1 MKLNFITE
9 ELIYHKSPQELTA
22 MMYEKFI
29 QNIDDAVI
37 AIQHSDYFIANEKIK
52 QCNNILYRL
61 GIGLT
66 YQAGIIPE
74 QLDILY
80 NYMSERLIMANFKK
94 DTFVL
99 YEVQQMMNKLSNAW
113 NEVLKTMPK
122 VTSSLRKNKLSFY
135 EQHIS
140 ITLS

>member
-9 ELIYHKSPQELTA
+9 ELIYHKSPQELLA

-29 QNIDDAVI
+29 RNIDDAVI
-37 AIQHSDYFIANEKIK
+37 AIQHSDYFIANEKIN
-52 QCNNILYRL
+52 QCNDVLYRL

-66 YQAGIIPE
+66 YQAGIIAE

-94 DTFVL
+94 DTFIL
-99 YEVQQMMNKLSNAW
+99 CEVQQMMNKLSNAW
-113 NEVLKTMPK
+113 NEVLKTTPK

>member
-37 AIQHSDYFIANEKIK
+37 AIQHSDYFIANEKIR
-52 QCNNILYRL
+52 QCNDILYRL

-66 YQAGIIPE
+66 YQAGIIAE

-80 NYMSERLIMANFKK
+80 NYMSERLIMANFTK
-94 DTFVL
+94 DAFVL
-99 YEVQQMMNKLSNAW
+99 YEVQQMMQKLSNAW
-113 NEVLKTMPK
+113 NEVLKATPK
-122 VTSSLRKNKLSFY
+122 VTSSLRKNKLSSY

>member
-22 MMYEKFI
+22 MMYEKLI
-29 QNIDDAVI
+29 QNIGEAII
-37 AIQHSDYFIANEKIK
+37 AIQHSDYFTANEKIK
-52 QCNNILYRL
+52 QCNDILYRL

-66 YQAGIIPE
+66 YQAGIIAE
-74 QLDILY
+74 QLDTLY
-80 NYMSERLIMANFKK
+80 NYMSEQLIMANFKK
-94 DTFVL
+94 DTIIL
-99 YEVQQMMNKLSNAW
+99 CEVQQMTKKLSNAW
-113 NEVLKTMPK
+113 NEVLKATPN
-122 VTSSLRKNKLSFY
+122 TSSFRKNKLSSY

>member
-1 MKLNFITE
+1 MKKLNFITE

-22 MMYEKFI
+22 MMYEKLI
-29 QNIDDAVI
+29 QNIGEAII
-37 AIQHSDYFIANEKIK
+37 AIQHSDYFTANEKIK
-52 QCNNILYRL
+52 QCNDILYRL

-66 YQAGIIPE
+66 YQAGIIAE

-80 NYMSERLIMANFKK
+80 NYMSEQLIMANFKK
-94 DTFVL
+94 DTIIL
-99 YEVQQMMNKLSNAW
+99 CEVQQMMKKLSNAW
-113 NEVLKTMPK
+113 NEVLKATPN
-122 VTSSLRKNKLSFY
+122 TSSFRKNKLSSY

>member
-29 QNIDDAVI
+29 QNIDEAVI
-37 AIQHSDYFIANEKIK
+37 AIQHSDYFTANEKIK
-52 QCNNILYRL
+52 QCNDILYRL

-66 YQAGIIPE
+66 YQAGIIAE
-74 QLDILY
+74 QLDTLY

-94 DTFVL
+94 DTFIL
-99 YEVQQMMNKLSNAW
+99 CEVQQMMKQLSNAW
-113 NEVLKTMPK
+113 NEVLKATPK
-122 VTSSLRKNKLSFY
+122 VTSSLRKNKLSSY

-140 ITLS
+140 ITIS

>member
-22 MMYEKFI
+22 MMYEKLI
-29 QNIDDAVI
+29 QNIGEAII
-37 AIQHSDYFIANEKIK
+37 AIQHSDYFTANEKIK
-52 QCNNILYRL
+52 QCNDILYRL

-66 YQAGIIPE
+66 YQAGIIAE

>member
-1 MKLNFITE
+1 
-9 ELIYHKSPQELTA
+9 

-29 QNIDDAVI
+29 QNIDEAVI
-37 AIQHSDYFIANEKIK
+37 AIQHSDYFIANEKI
-52 QCNNILYRL
+52 NSATILYRL

-66 YQAGIIPE
+66 YQAGIIAE

-80 NYMSERLIMANFKK
+80 NYMSERLIMAKLK
-94 DTFVL
+94 DTFIL
-99 YEVQQMMNKLSNAW
+99 CEVQQMMKKLSNAW
-113 NEVLKTMPK
+113 NEVLKATPK
-122 VTSSLRKNKLSFY
+122 VTSSLRKNKLSSY

>member
-22 MMYEKFI
+22 TMYEKFI

-37 AIQHSDYFIANEKIK
+37 AIQHSDYFIANEKIN
-52 QCNNILYRL
+52 QCNDILYRL

-66 YQAGIIPE
+66 YRAGIIAE

-99 YEVQQMMNKLSNAW
+99 CEVQQMMNKLSNAW
-113 NEVLKTMPK
+113 NEVLKMTPK

>member
-22 MMYEKFI
+22 MMYEKLI
-29 QNIDDAVI
+29 QNIGEAII
-37 AIQHSDYFIANEKIK
+37 AIQHSDYFTANEKIK
-52 QCNNILYRL
+52 QCNDILYRL

-66 YQAGIIPE
+66 YQAGIIAE
-74 QLDILY
+74 QLDTLY

-94 DTFVL
+94 DTFIL
-99 YEVQQMMNKLSNAW
+99 CEVQQMMKKLSNAW
-113 NEVLKTMPK
+113 NEVLKATPN
-122 VTSSLRKNKLSFY
+122 TSSFRKNKLSSY